1 MDDKQRLERK
11 GVNATSLGKMTNS
24 CVLNSL
30 QKSPNDATAFITPPL
45 TFYHSGGSHF
55 AAPVIHPSAVIKEK
69 KTNKLGEHA
78 SYCVCTC

>member
-1 MDDKQRLERK
+1 MDHKQRLERK
-11 GVNATSLGKMTNS
+11 GVNATSLRKMTNS

-55 AAPVIHPSAVIKEK
+55 AA
-69 KTNKLGEHA
+69 L
-78 SYCVCTC
+78 